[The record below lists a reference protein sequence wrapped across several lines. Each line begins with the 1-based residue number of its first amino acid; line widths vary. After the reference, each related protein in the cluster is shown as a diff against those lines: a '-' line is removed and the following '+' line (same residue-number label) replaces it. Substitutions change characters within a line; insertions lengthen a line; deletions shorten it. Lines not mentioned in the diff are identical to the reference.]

1 MVCNL
6 LHTQSIN
13 LNGVKIV
20 STSAIVGPGLLIGV
34 FALIILTGFTLSLIE
49 KRLAPTREH

>member
-1 MVCNL
+1 M
-6 LHTQSIN
+6 
-13 LNGVKIV
+13 

-34 FALIILTGFTLSLIE
+34 FVLIILTGFTLSMLE